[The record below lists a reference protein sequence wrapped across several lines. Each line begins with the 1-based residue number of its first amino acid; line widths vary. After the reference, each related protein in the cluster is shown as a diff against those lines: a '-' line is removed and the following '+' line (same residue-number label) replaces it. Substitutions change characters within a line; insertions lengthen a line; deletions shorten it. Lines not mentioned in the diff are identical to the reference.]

1 MNSEYILQ
9 MKNVTKRFP
18 GVVALKDVSISL
30 KKGEVLAICG
40 ENGAGKS
47 TLMKILSG
55 SYTSREYEGEIWIDG
70 KKTDFSSVAVAEAN
84 GIEMVYQELNVML
97 DASLAENIYVGN
109 LPMKRKFVDYKKLY
123 SDTRAMLDKV
133 GLKLDPRQRVRGL
146 NSGQMQMVSIARA
159 LSKHPRIIVL
169 DEPTSSLTDKET
181 NILMDT
187 IDSLRREGVSLL
199 FISHKLD
206 EIFRIADRVVVM
218 RDGAV
223 VTTDE
228 VSAVSEDQLVEAMI
242 GRTIDNLYPKEAAP
256 IGGEVLRVEHLT
268 VPHPSN
274 KGQNIVE
281 DISFSLK
288 KGEILGIGGLV
299 GAGRSEVLSAVFG
312 YITNGVTKKI
322 LIDGRET
329 KISTP
334 MDAIRN
340 GMGYITEERKQT
352 GYIWV
357 HSVRENL
364 TLACLKKLSRFGF
377 VRKKREAAMAEEMF
391 RLLDIRAPSLET
403 MLVNLSG
410 GNQQKVVVGKW
421 LLSEPRILLID
432 EPTKG
437 IDVGTKAEIYR
448 IMNDLT
454 HKGVSIIMVSSDM
467 PELVSMSDRC
477 LVLSNRRITGE
488 FTGKDITQENVM
500 KAAIA
505 S

>member
-1 MNSEYILQ
+1 MSSEYILQ

-18 GVVALKDVSISL
+18 GVVALNDVSISL

-109 LPMKRKFVDYKKLY
+109 LPMKGIFVDYKKLY
-123 SDTRAMLDKV
+123 SDTRSMLDKV
-133 GLKLDPRQRVRGL
+133 GLELDPRQRVRGL
-146 NSGQMQMVSIARA
+146 NSGQMQMISIART
-159 LSKHPRIIVL
+159 LSKHPRIVVL

-187 IDSLRREGVSLL
+187 IDNLRREGVSLL

-223 VTTDE
+223 VATEE

-312 YITNGVTKKI
+312 YITGGVTKKI
-322 LIDGRET
+322 MIDGRET

-357 HSVRENL
+357 HSIRENL
-364 TLACLKKLSRFGF
+364 TLACLKKLSRYGF
-377 VRKKREAAMAEEMF
+377 VRKKREAEMAEEMF
-391 RLLDIRAPSLET
+391 RLLDIRAPSVET

-437 IDVGTKAEIYR
+437 IDVGTKAEIYK

-477 LVLSNRRITGE
+477 LVLSNRHITGE
-488 FTGKDITQENVM
+488 FTGSDITQENVM

>member
-1 MNSEYILQ
+1 MSSEYILQ

-18 GVVALKDVSISL
+18 GVVALNDVSISL

-70 KKTDFSSVAVAEAN
+70 KKTDFSSVDVAEAN

-109 LPMKRKFVDYKKLY
+109 LPMKGIFVDYKKLY
-123 SDTRAMLDKV
+123 SDTRSMLDKV
-133 GLKLDPRQRVRGL
+133 GLELDPRQRVRGL
-146 NSGQMQMVSIARA
+146 NSGQMQMISIART
-159 LSKHPRIIVL
+159 LSKHPRIVVL

-187 IDSLRREGVSLL
+187 IDNLRREGVSLL

-223 VTTDE
+223 VATEE

-312 YITNGVTKKI
+312 YITGGVTKKI
-322 LIDGRET
+322 MIDGRET

-357 HSVRENL
+357 HSIRENL
-364 TLACLKKLSRFGF
+364 TLACLKKLSRYGF
-377 VRKKREAAMAEEMF
+377 VRKKREAEMAEEMF
-391 RLLDIRAPSLET
+391 RLLDIRAPSVET

-437 IDVGTKAEIYR
+437 IDVGTKAEIYK

-477 LVLSNRRITGE
+477 LVLSNRHITGE
-488 FTGKDITQENVM
+488 FTGSDITQENVM

>member
-1 MNSEYILQ
+1 MSSEYILQ

-18 GVVALKDVSISL
+18 GVVALNDVSISL

-109 LPMKRKFVDYKKLY
+109 LPMKGIFVDYKKLY
-123 SDTRAMLDKV
+123 NDTRSMLDKV
-133 GLKLDPRQRVRGL
+133 GLELDPRQRVRGL
-146 NSGQMQMVSIARA
+146 NSGQMQMISIART
-159 LSKHPRIIVL
+159 LSKHPRIVVL

-187 IDSLRREGVSLL
+187 IDNLRREGVSLL

-223 VTTDE
+223 VATEE

-312 YITNGVTKKI
+312 YITGGVTKKI
-322 LIDGRET
+322 MIDGRET

-357 HSVRENL
+357 HSIRENL
-364 TLACLKKLSRFGF
+364 TLACLKKLSRYGF
-377 VRKKREAAMAEEMF
+377 VRKKREAEMAEEMF
-391 RLLDIRAPSLET
+391 RLLDIRAPSVET

-437 IDVGTKAEIYR
+437 IDVGTKAEIYK

-477 LVLSNRRITGE
+477 LVLSNRHITGE
-488 FTGKDITQENVM
+488 FTGSDITQENVM

>member
-1 MNSEYILQ
+1 MSSEYILQ

-18 GVVALKDVSISL
+18 GVVALNDVSISL

-109 LPMKRKFVDYKKLY
+109 LPMKGIFVDYKKLY
-123 SDTRAMLDKV
+123 SDTRSMLDKV
-133 GLKLDPRQRVRGL
+133 GLELDPRQRVRGL
-146 NSGQMQMVSIARA
+146 NSGQMQMISIART
-159 LSKHPRIIVL
+159 LSKHPRIVVL

-187 IDSLRREGVSLL
+187 IDNLRREGVSLV

-223 VTTDE
+223 VATEE

-312 YITNGVTKKI
+312 YITGGVTKKI
-322 LIDGRET
+322 MIDGRET

-357 HSVRENL
+357 HSIRENL
-364 TLACLKKLSRFGF
+364 TLACLKKLSRYGF
-377 VRKKREAAMAEEMF
+377 VRKKREAEMAEEMF
-391 RLLDIRAPSLET
+391 RLLDIRAPSVET

-437 IDVGTKAEIYR
+437 IDVGTKAEIYK

-454 HKGVSIIMVSSDM
+454 HQGVSIIMVSSDM

-477 LVLSNRRITGE
+477 LVLSNRHITGE
-488 FTGKDITQENVM
+488 FTGSDITQENVM